1 MEYYNGATGQLI
13 AWVQVPA
20 LAASANTGLYVY
32 YGNAGVGAQ
41 WNPSAVWDSGYQSV
55 WHLANGTSLSV
66 GDSSS
71 HGNNASNSGAVA
83 TAGTIDGGA
92 GFNGSGSYITIP
104 AASYAAYPKA
114 GGGTTN
120 YLETT
125 EVWFKTGAA
134 GVILGQDDGTAVG
147 GSPSGWVPGL
157 YVDSNG
163 KLRASLYWHGQ
174 TGLQIVSAA
183 SYNDNQ
189 WHDAV
194 DVYNQGT
201 ETLYVDGAAVG
212 SQAASEYPYNAT
224 YRYFL
229 GSGIDAR
236 MENGTRDGCIGMGR
250 WTRCGYRTRRGRR
263 AGSGP
268 HTTTKAHPRRSF
280 R

>member
-1 MEYYNGATGQLI
+1 MGNADGSDIVFTASDGVTKLNHEVEYYNGATGQLI

-41 WNPSAVWDSGYQSV
+41 WNPSGVWDSGYQSV

-66 GDSSS
+66 GDSTS
-71 HGNNASNSGAVA
+71 HGNNLSNSGAVA

-104 AASYAAYPKA
+104 AASYAGYPKA

-201 ETLYVDGAAVG
+201 ETCTWTGWRWDRKRPA
-212 SQAASEYPYNAT
+212 NTAT
-224 YRYFL
+224 IHVPIFS
-229 GSGIDAR
+229 GSGRHGAGWSKR
-236 MENGTRDGCIGMGR
+236 ELRDGCI
-250 WTRCGYRTRRGRR
+250 
-263 AGSGP
+263 
-268 HTTTKAHPRRSF
+268 
-280 R
+280 